1 MSVGH
6 GHGHDGA
13 GTASARTRRLLA
25 LALAPFVLA
34 TVVGLVVLWP
44 SATTSDV
51 LAGSAP
57 DELVRAEI
65 TSADRGPCA
74 GTDEAAGIT
83 CTTPVVRLLEPAPD
97 VTVAR
102 CPEPVDATGA
112 CPVEVRPETVPGP
125 GAGEVVVLPEESD
138 AGATARLAVGD
149 EVVLGYFAAGE
160 EGFRFSFADR
170 ERRRPL
176 ALLTAL
182 FVVSVVA
189 LGRWKGLRAIVG
201 LGVSLGV
208 LTAFVLPAVLEGA
221 DPLAVA
227 LVGSAA
233 IALSALYLAHGVSA
247 RTTTA
252 VLGTLLSLV
261 VVGIL
266 SAVFVDLTRLTGLA
280 DEEATF
286 VQVFAAQVDLRGLLL
301 GGFVIGALGVLD
313 DVTVTQVSA
322 VWELKH
328 ANPGFRFGDLYGAAL
343 RIGRDHIAST
353 VNTLV
358 LAYAGASLPLLLLF
372 TQAEQGLGDVL
383 NGEAVAVEVVRTLCG
398 SIGLVAAV
406 PFTTALAALVVGRD
420 AVVGGVAPAAE
431 EGSGGGERR
440 TGRLLWRPT
449 LGRSTDPSTG
459 RSRREQ
465 RFWDEG

>member
-1 MSVGH
+1 VSGGH

-13 GTASARTRRLLA
+13 GSASARTRRLLA
-25 LALAPFVLA
+25 VALAPFVVA
-34 TVVGLVVLWP
+34 TLVGLVVLWP

-57 DELVRAEI
+57 DDLVRAEV
-65 TSADRGPCA
+65 TSAEQGACA

-97 VTVAR
+97 VTITR
-102 CPEPVDATGA
+102 CPEPVDASGA
-112 CPVEVRPETVPGP
+112 CPVELQPVAVPGP
-125 GAGEVVVLPEESD
+125 PAGEVVVLPEAAD
-138 AGATARLAVGD
+138 AGSARLAVGD
-149 EVVLGYFAAGE
+149 EVVLGYFASGE
-160 EGFRFSFADR
+160 EGFQFSFADR
-170 ERRRPL
+170 ERRQPL
-176 ALLTAL
+176 ALLAAL

-189 LGRWKGLRAIVG
+189 LGRWKGLRALVG

-252 VLGTLLSLV
+252 VLGTLLSLA

-266 SAVFVDLTRLTGLA
+266 SAVFVDLAALTGLA

-328 ANPGFRFGDLYGAAL
+328 ANPDLRFGDLYRAAL

-420 AVVGGVAPAAE
+420 ALVGTSPPLADEVGGADEDDA
-431 EGSGGGERR
+431 GRR
-440 TGRLLWRPT
+440 SWRPARR
-449 LGRSTDPSTG
+449 RSTDPGEG